1 MSEPRP
7 TDLIELRGLRVLALC
22 GVLPEERVRAQP
34 FEIDLD
40 VEADLGAA
48 GRTDHLDDTIDY
60 GRLCAEVDA
69 VAQNEQF
76 GLLER
81 FAQRVAEVVLA
92 EAKVQAVTV
101 SIRKMRPPVPQHLD
115 SSGVRI
121 RRTR

>member
-1 MSEPRP
+1 MDTRIV
-7 TDLIELRGLRVLALC
+7 TDRIELRGLRVLALC
-22 GVLPEERVRAQP
+22 GVLPEERERRQP

-40 VEADLGAA
+40 VEADLTSA
-48 GRTDHLDDTIDY
+48 GQTDDLDDTIDY
-60 GRLCAEVDA
+60 GRLCADVDA
-69 VAQNEQF
+69 IADNEQF

-92 EAKVQAVTV
+92 DPKVDAVTV

-121 RRTR
+121 RRTS

>member
-1 MSEPRP
+1 VS
-7 TDLIELRGLRVLALC
+7 DLIEVRGLRVLALC

-40 VEADLGAA
+40 VEADLSAA
-48 GRTDHLDDTIDY
+48 GSTDDLDDTIDY
-60 GRLCAEVDA
+60 GRLCADVEA
-69 VAQNEQF
+69 VAQKEQF

-92 EAKVQAVTV
+92 DPKVDAVTV
-101 SIRKMRPPVPQHLD
+101 WIHKMRPPVPQHLD

-121 RRTR
+121 RRTS